1 MTNEEMESTMRF
13 ILEHQAQ
20 FVLDIQQLRETQAQ
34 SLLDIQQLRETQAT
48 MSGGFVTVLDMIRRL
63 SEAQGET
70 NANVSKLT
78 AAQTSTNL
86 RLVELADRVNVLI
99 NVVERY
105 FGGNGRPQPS
115 A

>member
-1 MTNEEMESTMRF
+1 MANEELQSTMRF
-13 ILEHQAQ
+13 IVEHQAQ
-20 FVLDIQQLRETQAQ
+20 FALDIQQLRE
-34 SLLDIQQLRETQAT
+34 LRAT
-48 MSGGFVTVLDMIRRL
+48 TSGGLVTVLDMTRRL
-63 SEAQGET
+63 SEAQVGT

-78 AAQTSTNL
+78 EAQTSTNL
-86 RLVELADRVNVLI
+86 RLVELSDRVHVLI